1 MKSMRSGARPP
12 MNPKMPSTLEM
23 IEWRRLERLRSYK
36 DESSWEDLTGE
47 DWDKLDESHLNN
59 MVMIYHHEGQRAV
72 DVPLRTDVAANGLG
86 PFKYIVLSTS
96 FRLLVTI
103 ALMATKFH
111 TEIVPSDKVRKESK
125 RKPRTMIQAV
135 QFFGYHVPDNDV
147 QAKNIV
153 LNTCARHVRCLQAQC
168 SQRY

>member
-1 MKSMRSGARPP
+1 MPMKSMRSGARPP

-86 PFKYIVLSTS
+86 PFKYIVLSTI
-96 FRLLVTI
+96 L
-103 ALMATKFH
+103 
-111 TEIVPSDKVRKESK
+111 
-125 RKPRTMIQAV
+125 
-135 QFFGYHVPDNDV
+135 FFINS
-147 QAKNIV
+147 
-153 LNTCARHVRCLQAQC
+153 T
-168 SQRY
+168 